1 MDDSFLKISTFSI
14 EMGGCDVVVGVEWLK
29 ISIPITMDFKE
40 IYMWFIDEGYKH
52 TLKCLQVVH

>member
-40 IYMWFIDEGYKH
+40 ICM
-52 TLKCLQVVH
+52 